1 MARNCHAQHEFKI
14 TLKLDGEWYCEQN
27 GDFQSPEIHKNQPP
41 PQEPHPRS
49 RSLESRASALWVL
62 LERARPRLRN
72 VTAAAVGCS
81 VQTYT

>member
-1 MARNCHAQHEFKI
+1 MVNGIVSK
-14 TLKLDGEWYCEQN
+14 N

-62 LERARPRLRN
+62 LERARLRH